1 MKYWIRLMLL
11 VGAVL
16 AVFAVIGSL
25 LPRSYDFSTQI
36 EVNSPA
42 KEIFP
47 QINTISNWKN
57 WTQWNPAD
65 IPGLTVQYSGEEAGE
80 GATQTWKDV
89 RGHGKLW
96 ITKSVPGKEIA
107 YNMDFANFPTMTG
120 RIEISELGES
130 QSVVRW
136 SSRGKLPGGPFY
148 GFFAPFFSTQ
158 MKNQYDQ
165 SLAKLKNLVES
176 NGALPA
182 NDAATDQA
190 D

>member
-1 MKYWIRLMLL
+1 MLL

-16 AVFAVIGSL
+16 GVFAVIGSL

-36 EVNSPA
+36 EINSPA
-42 KEIFP
+42 TEIFP

-65 IPGLTVQYSGEEAGE
+65 IPDLTVQYSGADAGE

-96 ITKSVPGKEIA
+96 ITKSVPGKEIE
-107 YNMDFANFPTMTG
+107 YDMDFANFPTMAG
-120 RIEISELGES
+120 RIQIDKLSES
-130 QSVVRW
+130 RSVVRW
-136 SSRGKLPGGPFY
+136 SSSGKLPGGPFY

-158 MKNQYDQ
+158 MKNQYND

-176 NGALPA
+176 NEILPA
-182 NDAATDQA
+182 NDPVTDPA

>member
-1 MKYWIRLMLL
+1 MLL

-16 AVFAVIGSL
+16 AVFAVIGSA
-25 LPRSYDFSTQI
+25 LPRNYDFSTQI
-36 EVNSPA
+36 EINSPA
-42 KEIFP
+42 NQVFP

-65 IPGLTVQYSGEEAGE
+65 IPGLTVQYSGAEAGE

-96 ITKSVPGKEIA
+96 ITKSLSGKEIE
-107 YNMDFANFPTMTG
+107 YDMDFANFPTMTG
-120 RIEISELGES
+120 RIELSELGDA
-130 QSVVRW
+130 QTVVRW

-148 GFFAPFFSTQ
+148 GYFAPFFSTQ

-176 NGALPA
+176 GKTMPA
-182 NDAATDQA
+182 NDPATDQA